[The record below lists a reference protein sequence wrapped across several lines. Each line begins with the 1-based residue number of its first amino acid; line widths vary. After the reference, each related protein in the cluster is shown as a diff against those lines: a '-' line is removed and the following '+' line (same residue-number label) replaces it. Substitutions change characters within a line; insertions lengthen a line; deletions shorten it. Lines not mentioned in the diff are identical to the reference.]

1 MKMRNGLQVFDQC
14 GGRAIWRRSLILIFV
29 IMAYCRT
36 PAMAQRNEAGKEIA
50 KELLRALIESQLERQ
65 GRETFG
71 PGRPVP
77 PVIGEIPRPTQATP
91 EMIQIRR
98 ILASMSQDTNALSA
112 VVSEEGRRNPDLRR
126 LTADMI
132 QFQGI
137 VRAGQQRADRENNH
151 LAMQLVIQNIDQAW
165 KPLAHQIGT
174 TRSSSVTLRQT
185 AERISQLDAQ
195 ACQMLGIRDQF
206 NMRELVRAAD
216 VLSADIRTLTDEVNY
231 NGSLSPDRSRLLGRL
246 RKLQDQATLFANLAA
261 GGGQFQAV
269 VAEYRNLFQAWQ
281 VLRPELDQYPART
294 VSRTAARIQETH
306 RTIHQLLRLEFS
318 FDQAMV
324 QKMAETLER
333 ELTELYRS
341 ITLEQ
346 MLSLTD
352 NRSLPAAADELF
364 GTAQNLTDIVTRKES
379 LPAVG
384 EAWLYLQER
393 WELFEFYL
401 VTIRTPEIRRRVEG
415 VSQSID
421 LLQDAI
427 GVTVT
432 FDRRVLSRQA
442 ATLEGMADHLQLII
456 RRWLNRSGQQDVA
469 LGTQIQRL
477 SERCREL
484 TQLINTGRDQGT
496 LVLKC
501 DEIITDWQQLRPA
514 LNRCETEEKEPVEQT
529 IDAFI
534 PALIQLHTMLEN

>member
-1 MKMRNGLQVFDQC
+1 
-14 GGRAIWRRSLILIFV
+14 
-29 IMAYCRT
+29 
-36 PAMAQRNEAGKEIA
+36 
-50 KELLRALIESQLERQ
+50 
-65 GRETFG
+65 
-71 PGRPVP
+71 
-77 PVIGEIPRPTQATP
+77 
-91 EMIQIRR
+91 
-98 ILASMSQDTNALSA
+98 
-112 VVSEEGRRNPDLRR
+112 
-126 LTADMI
+126 
-132 QFQGI
+132 
-137 VRAGQQRADRENNH
+137 
-151 LAMQLVIQNIDQAW
+151 
-165 KPLAHQIGT
+165 
-174 TRSSSVTLRQT
+174 
-185 AERISQLDAQ
+185 
-195 ACQMLGIRDQF
+195 
-206 NMRELVRAAD
+206 
-216 VLSADIRTLTDEVNY
+216 
-231 NGSLSPDRSRLLGRL
+231 
-246 RKLQDQATLFANLAA
+246 
-261 GGGQFQAV
+261 
-269 VAEYRNLFQAWQ
+269 
-281 VLRPELDQYPART
+281 
-294 VSRTAARIQETH
+294 
-306 RTIHQLLRLEFS
+306 
-318 FDQAMV
+318 
-324 QKMAETLER
+324 
-333 ELTELYRS
+333 
-341 ITLEQ
+341 

-442 ATLEGMADHLQLII
+442 ATLEGMADHLQLIV

-501 DEIITDWQQLRPA
+501 DEIIADWQQLRPA

>member
-1 MKMRNGLQVFDQC
+1 
-14 GGRAIWRRSLILIFV
+14 
-29 IMAYCRT
+29 
-36 PAMAQRNEAGKEIA
+36 
-50 KELLRALIESQLERQ
+50 
-65 GRETFG
+65 
-71 PGRPVP
+71 
-77 PVIGEIPRPTQATP
+77 
-91 EMIQIRR
+91 
-98 ILASMSQDTNALSA
+98 
-112 VVSEEGRRNPDLRR
+112 
-126 LTADMI
+126 
-132 QFQGI
+132 
-137 VRAGQQRADRENNH
+137 
-151 LAMQLVIQNIDQAW
+151 
-165 KPLAHQIGT
+165 
-174 TRSSSVTLRQT
+174 
-185 AERISQLDAQ
+185 
-195 ACQMLGIRDQF
+195 
-206 NMRELVRAAD
+206 MRELVRAAD
-216 VLSADIRTLTDEVNY
+216 VLSADIRTLTDEVSY
-231 NGSLSPDRSRLLGRL
+231 NGSLSPDRGRLLARL
-246 RKLQDQATLFANLAA
+246 RKLQDQAALFANLAA

-269 VAEYRNLFQAWQ
+269 VAEYRNLFQSWQ
-281 VLRPELDQYPART
+281 VLRPELDQYSART
-294 VSRTAARIQETH
+294 ISRTAARIQETH

-364 GTAQNLTDIVTRKES
+364 GTAQNLTDVVTRKEA

-401 VTIRTPEIRRRVEG
+401 VTIRTPEIRRRIEG

-421 LLQDAI
+421 FLQDAI
-427 GVTVT
+427 GVVVT

-442 ATLEGMADHLQLII
+442 ATLESLADHFQLIV
-456 RRWLNRSGQQDVA
+456 RRWLSRSGQQDVA
-469 LGTQIQRL
+469 LGNQIQRL

-484 TQLINTGRDQGT
+484 TQLINSGRDQGT

-501 DEIITDWQQLRPA
+501 DEVIAEWQQLRPA
-514 LNRCETEEKEPVEQT
+514 LSRCETEEKEPVEQT

-534 PALIQLHTMLEN
+534 PALIRLRTMLEN